1 MNCWLKLRRHRFTR
15 NGRDHIIDL
24 GRNKMFGITCSKC
37 GRDTVFFLGSRQPR
51 YCANPE
57 NGGEDG

>member
-1 MNCWLKLRRHRFTR
+1 M
-15 NGRDHIIDL
+15 GDVIDL
-24 GRNKMFGITCSKC
+24 KPKQGWTDDLLSLPSCPIQSCSKC